1 MGRDVPRVDFSHSIW
16 EEPDFVSA
24 ERARL
29 CAVQLCTEPRIH
41 DSVEDVEAR
50 NAQVPTLALATAPSD
65 KCRVAHVP
73 GCTRPTVKITHM
85 QLRVGWDDD
94 PQQRVYLRCLN
105 CLNGWKRQARKALRL
120 CPVYCTDPSFSA
132 LCMGCAGAELQGSR
146 SLFMT
151 PLLHRHGVE
160 TDAAEPGRCG
170 GFRDTTCEKVSGC
183 FPRSVCRL

>member
-1 MGRDVPRVDFSHSIW
+1 MFPGWIFLTPSGKSRILCPPS
-16 EEPDFVSA
+16 EPGYAQSSFAQNHGSMTVW
-24 ERARL
+24 R
-29 CAVQLCTEPRIH
+29 
-41 DSVEDVEAR
+41 DVEAR